1 MSLNFPNE
9 SRCFDAKRQCV
20 RFWAH
25 DHALEI
31 AFFVE
36 AAALHQLDPQGG
48 RDEPGLLGAFD
59 RHRERICAAAAK
71 VYTRHRGGDYTLG
84 VDDLK

>member
-1 MSLNFPNE
+1 MALNFPNQ
-9 SRCFDAKRQCV
+9 SRCFDARRQCV

-36 AAALHQLDPQGG
+36 AAALRHLDPRAGG
-48 RDEPGLLGAFD
+48 DESSLLGAFD
-59 RHRERICAAAAK
+59 RHRARICAAAAK
-71 VYTRHRGGDYTLG
+71 VYTRHRGGDYMLG
-84 VDDLK
+84 AEDLK